1 MKPFYK
7 RLIVT
12 IALGLFLLP
21 AGLVLSSSGASAQD
35 LINLINGWR
44 VAEGYSALTT
54 DPILMTSAY
63 DTALTMAM
71 QGLHTH
77 IGNVAG
83 RVESYGYG
91 DGSKVLCTENF
102 AMSYGEADIN
112 EIYGYWD
119 DPDHRLPATMS
130 YYRHV
135 GAGVATFD
143 GKWYYYVL
151 HACYTSGGTYNP
163 VASTSTPAD
172 GTVYP
177 TSTSPVSQ
185 IVVPV
190 TTSTPQP
197 DGSVTH
203 IVQNGQSLWSI
214 AIEYGTKIDTIKELN
229 GLTTNDIY
237 NGQELIVYPAG
248 SMPTPA
254 PSATATLTPAPTHSP
269 TPTLQKEPT
278 TTPTPVTDATQ
289 AETVK
294 ETRSI
299 PPQTIVGYAIVM
311 VSVIGLLGM
320 LVDMSVK
327 KIKK

>member
-1 MKPFYK
+1 MKPLYK

-12 IALGLFLLP
+12 IALVLFLLP
-21 AGLVLSSSGASAQD
+21 AGLVLSSNGASAQD

-83 RVESYGYG
+83 RVETYGYG
-91 DGSKVLCTENF
+91 DGSKVWCTENF

-135 GAGVATFD
+135 GAGVASYN
-143 GKWYYYVL
+143 GWYYYVL
-151 HACYTSGGTYNP
+151 HACYTSGGGYNP

-197 DGSVTH
+197 DGSVKH

-214 AIEYGTKIDTIKELN
+214 AIEYGTKIDVIKELN
-229 GLTTNDIY
+229 GLITNDIY
-237 NGQELIVYPAG
+237 NDQELIIYPAG

-254 PSATATLTPAPTHSP
+254 PSATASPTPAPTQSPTSTAQEQPTITPTPEASP
-269 TPTLQKEPT
+269 TPSGAVNSEKG
-278 TTPTPVTDATQ
+278 
-289 AETVK
+289 
-294 ETRSI
+294 I
-299 PPQTIVGYAIVM
+299 PPQTIVGYVIVM